1 MRVKLLSKCPICG
14 SGLEIIKL
22 RCPSCRT
29 TIENNFEYNKFM
41 KLTDEQLQFVEMFL
55 KARGNFKE
63 MERELGLSYPTLR
76 ARLESILEVLGL
88 KDIGKRQD
96 TIEVLEMLERGEI
109 SPDEAIK
116 ILKEEE

>member
-1 MRVKLLSKCPICG
+1 MRVKLLSKCPVCG
-14 SGLEIIKL
+14 SGLEIVRL
-22 RCPSCRT
+22 RCPSCKT
-29 TIENNFEYNKFM
+29 TIENSFEYNKFM

-88 KDIGKRQD
+88 KDSGKRQD

-116 ILKEEE
+116 ILKEED